1 MARKALWIRGPA
13 GYQIEVERVVRML
26 NCRQG
31 RRGWWSGQPTLQTRE
46 GMVGQPEDA
55 AAFLKHARTCAAL
68 TRHWASRALRGT
80 RRFTCWAT
88 SSAHF
93 TIIGYQLKSGQNP
106 GGDVLSLQ
114 SAKERSFEGQ
124 DLKNLRSWQPG
135 GLRSVRPTKDLGFTS
150 GAERSPSYR
159 IN

>member
-1 MARKALWIRGPA
+1 M
-13 GYQIEVERVVRML
+13 VVRATHAA
-26 NCRQG
+26 NQRG
-31 RRGWWSGQPTLQTRE
+31 GWWVNLRMQRLFLN
-46 GMVGQPEDA
+46 MPEPV
-55 AAFLKHARTCAAL
+55 LPL

-106 GGDVLSLQ
+106 GGDVLSIAIRKKSDPLK
-114 SAKERSFEGQ
+114 AKISRISDRG
-124 DLKNLRSWQPG
+124 KPG